1 MQQKKTVHNKRRN
14 YSEQRAARMKGGR
27 LTRRH
32 SRGKQHGGN
41 QDLLK
46 AASDGNAARVEE
58 ILAADPSLDA
68 NEVSDGPGGAT
79 PLYIAAQ
86 NGHTEV
92 VKLLLAIPDIDVN
105 KGRIDVGATPLFTA
119 AQNGHTEV
127 VKFLLARSDIDVNE
141 AITDGTTPLFMGSQN
156 GHTEIVKLLLARPE
170 IDVNKS
176 ISSGATPLYIA
187 AQNGHTEV
195 VKLLL
200 TNPDIDVNKG
210 RTDIGAT
217 ALYIAAQS
225 GHTEVVKLLLTKP
238 DVDVNKAIKSGSTP
252 LYTSSNKGYPE
263 IVKLLM
269 GNPRIVVDAVTK
281 KAMGKFD
288 SEIVDLIMSHE
299 DEERNIPFN
308 ATNAIFLTPIHNGN
322 RVTNFDDESKWDRY
336 YTTNTY
342 RGLSGKN
349 PFTRKQINASTVK
362 RYKAAVKRSV
372 PVGSVDALTGEAI
385 ADGNAMANFFEEAD
399 AGRFYKRETFN
410 SQIAPT
416 ATTRFRATNT
426 EKKRPLDRDLDVKYY
441 RATVGGRSTRRSRR

>member
-1 MQQKKTVHNKRRN
+1 M
-14 YSEQRAARMKGGR
+14 
-27 LTRRH
+27 
-32 SRGKQHGGN
+32 
-41 QDLLK
+41 
-46 AASDGNAARVEE
+46 RV
-58 ILAADPSLDA
+58 
-68 NEVSDGPGGAT
+68 
-79 PLYIAAQ
+79 
-86 NGHTEV
+86 
-92 VKLLLAIPDIDVN
+92 
-105 KGRIDVGATPLFTA
+105 
-119 AQNGHTEV
+119 
-127 VKFLLARSDIDVNE
+127 
-141 AITDGTTPLFMGSQN
+141 
-156 GHTEIVKLLLARPE
+156 
-170 IDVNKS
+170 S
-176 ISSGATPLYIA
+176 IGATPLYIA

-200 TNPDIDVNKG
+200 TKPDIDVNKG
-210 RTDIGAT
+210 RT
-217 ALYIAAQS
+217 
-225 GHTEVVKLLLTKP
+225 
-238 DVDVNKAIKSGSTP
+238 KSSHCRGRSH
-252 LYTSSNKGYPE
+252 
-263 IVKLLM
+263 
-269 GNPRIVVDAVTK
+269 K

-336 YTTNTY
+336 CMTNTY